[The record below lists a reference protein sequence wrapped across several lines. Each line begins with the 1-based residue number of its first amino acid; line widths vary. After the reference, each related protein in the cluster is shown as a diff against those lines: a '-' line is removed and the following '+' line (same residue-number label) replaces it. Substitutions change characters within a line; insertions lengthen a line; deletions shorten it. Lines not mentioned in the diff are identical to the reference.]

1 MPVRCYNKLEKLGA
15 VPRKDDSMKRLLTLL
30 LALGLL
36 GSTTPVMAAE
46 SSALGGEGNDVVV
59 TTDTAQTSPIPAWAY
74 RELADGYAMGLFG
87 DEIYTQHN
95 KTITQEQLDKIT
107 SVVADKLA
115 LLGVEQRSSGGSFVL
130 DTTRGGVL
138 NALYMEVLPY
148 AFPGVDVGPVDFMRS
163 MKVVRGDN
171 TGLALDRPCTLLEA
185 AAFADRLILNLYD
198 QQNAG
203 SLGLLWKAEGNG
215 NTLYLLGSI
224 HTDRNNLYP
233 FHKQLRDIITNSE
246 LAAFELDFNSQE
258 GIDEFTAMQV
268 YSDGTTLKDHI
279 NPGLYRQV
287 VEALA
292 PLGMPEAQVAQFKPW
307 ALANSFTALSML
319 DETSSDNAMA
329 IDLYINAKA
338 ANAGIQIEGVETYAF
353 QGSIFENLSAEYQEN
368 YLASTLA
375 MYQGLDGTEGLTEAE
390 RAELE
395 AALKEQDAMVDRW
408 MEQWKTRDTEG
419 FAKDYPKDDIQ
430 SNTTDELNAKLF
442 EGRDPNMIAWADRY
456 LKQEGSHTGLM
467 TVGAGHMIGKTGI
480 VQGLKDL
487 GYTVEAVPV
496 P

>member
-1 MPVRCYNKLEKLGA
+1 
-15 VPRKDDSMKRLLTLL
+15 MKKILSLLLTFGLL
-30 LALGLL
+30 TVPVLAEESQAEPLPAWAWGEVADSYALGL
-36 GSTTPVMAAE
+36 V
-46 SSALGGEGNDVVV
+46 
-59 TTDTAQTSPIPAWAY
+59 
-74 RELADGYAMGLFG
+74 G
-87 DEIYTQHN
+87 DEIYTDHS
-95 KTITQEQLDKIT
+95 KPITQEQLDKMT
-107 SVVADKLA
+107 QVAADKLV
-115 LLGVEQRSSGGSFVL
+115 LLEVEQRSNAGSFVI

-138 NALYMEVLPY
+138 NALYMEALPY
-148 AFPGVDVGPVDFMRS
+148 AFADIDAGPVEFLS
-163 MKVVRGDN
+163 SLGVVHGD
-171 TGLALDRPCTLLEA
+171 GADLALDRPCTLLEA
-185 AAFADRLILNLYD
+185 ACFANRMILALYD

-224 HTDRNNLYP
+224 HTDRSNLYP
-233 FHKQLRDIITNSE
+233 FHKQLRDIITSAE

-268 YSDGTTLKDHI
+268 YSNGTTLKDHI
-279 NPGLYRQV
+279 DPDLYQEV

-292 PLGMPEAQVAQFKPW
+292 PLGMDEAAVARMKPW

-319 DETSSDNAMA
+319 DETSSGNAMA
-329 IDLYINAKA
+329 LDLYVNAKA
-338 ANAGIQIEGVETYAF
+338 SNVGIPVEGVETYAF
-353 QGSIFENLSAEYQEN
+353 QGKIFDDLSDEYQEN
-368 YLASTLA
+368 YLAMTLS
-375 MYQGLDGTEGLTEAE
+375 MYLGMDAAEGLSEEEKAE
-390 RAELE
+390 YE
-395 AALKEQDAMVDRW
+395 AALKEQDEAVDRW

-430 SNTTDELNAKLF
+430 ANTTDELNAKLF

-456 LKQEGSHTGLM
+456 LKQDGSHTGLM

-487 GYTVEAVPV
+487 GYTVEVVPN

>member
-1 MPVRCYNKLEKLGA
+1 
-15 VPRKDDSMKRLLTLL
+15 MKRLLTIL

-36 GSTTPVMAAE
+36 GSTPVMAAE
-46 SSALGGEGNDVVV
+46 SSALGAEGNDVVV
-59 TTDTAQTSPIPAWAY
+59 TTDTAKAAPIPAWAY
-74 RELADGYAMGLFG
+74 KELADGYAMGLFG
-87 DEIYTQHN
+87 DEIYTEHN
-95 KTITQEQLDKIT
+95 KTVTQTQLDKIT
-107 SVVADKLA
+107 GVVADKLA
-115 LLGVEQRSSGGSFVL
+115 VLGVEQRSNAGSFVL

-138 NALYMEVLPY
+138 NALYMEALPY
-148 AFPGVDVGPVDFMRS
+148 AFPGIDAGPVEFMRS
-163 MKVVRGDN
+163 MKVVRGDG
-171 TGLALDRPCTLLEA
+171 TGLALDRPCTLMEA

-224 HTDRNNLYP
+224 HTDRSNLYP
-233 FHKQLRDIITNSE
+233 FHKQLRDIITGSE

-279 NPGLYRQV
+279 DPELYREV
-287 VEALA
+287 VGALA
-292 PLGMPEAQVAQFKPW
+292 PLGMPEEQVAQFKPW

-329 IDLYINAKA
+329 LDLYVSAKA
-338 ANAGIQIEGVETYAF
+338 ANAGISVEGVETYAF
-353 QGSIFENLSAEYQEN
+353 QGSIFDNLSDEYQEN
-368 YLASTLA
+368 YLAMTLS
-375 MYQGLDGTEGLTEAE
+375 MYLGMDAAEGLSEEEKAE
-390 RAELE
+390 YE
-395 AALKEQDAMVDRW
+395 AALKEQDEAVDRW

-430 SNTTDELNAKLF
+430 ANTTDELNAKLF

-487 GYTVEAVPV
+487 GYTVEVVPV

>member
-1 MPVRCYNKLEKLGA
+1 M
-15 VPRKDDSMKRLLTLL
+15 RKLLTLL

-36 GSTTPVMAAE
+36 TTPVMAAG
-46 SSALGGEGNDVVV
+46 SSALGGEGDDVVV
-59 TTDTAQTSPIPAWAY
+59 NTDTAQAAPIPAWAY
-74 RELADGYAMGLFG
+74 KELADGYAMGLFG
-87 DEIYTQHN
+87 DEIYTEHN
-95 KTITQEQLDKIT
+95 KTVTQEQLDRMT
-107 SVVADKLA
+107 EVVADKLA
-115 LLGVEQRSSGGSFVL
+115 LLGVEQRSSAGSLVL
-130 DTTRGGVL
+130 DLTRGGVL

-148 AFPGVDVGPVDFMRS
+148 AFPGVDAGPVDFMRS
-163 MKVVRGDN
+163 MKVVRGDD

-215 NTLYLLGSI
+215 STLYLLGSI
-224 HTDRNNLYP
+224 HTDRSNLYP
-233 FHKQLRDIITNSE
+233 FHKQLRDIITSSE

-258 GIDEFTAMQV
+258 GIDEFAAMQV

-279 NPGLYRQV
+279 SAGLYQQV

-319 DETSSDNAMA
+319 DETTSGNAMA
-329 IDLYINAKA
+329 IDLYVNAKA

-353 QGSIFENLSAEYQEN
+353 QGKIFDDLSDEYQES
-368 YLASTLA
+368 YLTSTLA
-375 MYQGLDGTEGLTEAE
+375 MFQGTDGVEGLTAAE
-390 RAELE
+390 KAELE

-408 MEQWKTRDTEG
+408 MDQWKARDTAG

-430 SNTTDELNAKLF
+430 ANTADELNAKLF